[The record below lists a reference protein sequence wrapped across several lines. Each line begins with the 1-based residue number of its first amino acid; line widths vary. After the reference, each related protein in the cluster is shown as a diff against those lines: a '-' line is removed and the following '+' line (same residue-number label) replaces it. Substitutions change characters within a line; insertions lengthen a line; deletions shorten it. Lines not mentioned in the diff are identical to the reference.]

1 MSLKKKRPIRITAY
15 LLLASLLGAFH
26 LWEGVILLTLVV
38 LVVEFAC
45 FP

>member
-1 MSLKKKRPIRITAY
+1 MDWRTKRPIRITLY
-15 LLLASLLGAFH
+15 LLLAALLGAFH
-26 LWEGVILLTLVV
+26 LWEGVILLALIV